1 MWEARE
7 GVGCEKGHKAL
18 NYIISLNPLPQV
30 SAKIIIQ
37 GGHPGEHICKV
48 AKKESAA
55 LIVCGSRGM
64 GTVRRTILGS
74 TSDYII
80 HHAHCPVVV
89 VPKEKHSK
97 KHGHEGETA

>member
-1 MWEARE
+1 MTFFS
-7 GVGCEKGHKAL
+7 GTS
-18 NYIISLNPLPQV
+18 YQV

-37 GGHPGEHICKV
+37 GGHPGEHVCKT
-48 AKKESAA
+48 AKKEGAA

-80 HHAHCPVVV
+80 HHAHVPVVV
-89 VPKEKHSK
+89 VPKEKKHTPQSSPKAEK
-97 KHGHEGETA
+97 KQ